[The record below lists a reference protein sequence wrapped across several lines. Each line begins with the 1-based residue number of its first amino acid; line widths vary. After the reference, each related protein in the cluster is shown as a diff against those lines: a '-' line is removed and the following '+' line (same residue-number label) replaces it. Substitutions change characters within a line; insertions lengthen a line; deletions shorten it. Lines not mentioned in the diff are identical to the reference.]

1 MGSQPD
7 SPCAQ
12 PTGGSDP
19 KAVTSGFSIVP
30 PLQQRRAGHL
40 HSWALDPLIHQDCPG
55 APSRMPEPSHALSS
69 FGRTT
74 SLCRGCGA
82 MSQGGSGASL
92 GHRWGWGRGGS
103 GCRATGIQPWDSE
116 TSPSPL
122 STPKSHALVHTG
134 VTELQFRTHFT
145 HIVMTSSPAHL
156 GLVHSHRPDVCRPP
170 QLPGAHSQERVT
182 CRVARTARAPKG
194 AKVPPRARQGGC
206 WGCLGGGRALEGAG
220 GWGGRSR
227 QDGGGA
233 DHSRSSPR
241 HPPRRPWPESSRN
254 VSSSRSWRWRG
265 TSAG

>member
-19 KAVTSGFSIVP
+19 KAVTSGFSIAP

-92 GHRWGWGRGGS
+92 GHRWGWGRGGQDAEPQAS
-103 GCRATGIQPWDSE
+103 NPGIQRRHLPHSPHRNPKPWYTQGSQNYSSE
-116 TSPSPL
+116 LTS
-122 STPKSHALVHTG
+122 HT
-134 VTELQFRTHFT
+134 
-145 HIVMTSSPAHL
+145 S
-156 GLVHSHRPDVCRPP
+156 
-170 QLPGAHSQERVT
+170 
-182 CRVARTARAPKG
+182 
-194 AKVPPRARQGGC
+194 
-206 WGCLGGGRALEGAG
+206 
-220 GWGGRSR
+220 
-227 QDGGGA
+227 
-233 DHSRSSPR
+233 
-241 HPPRRPWPESSRN
+241 
-254 VSSSRSWRWRG
+254 
-265 TSAG
+265 